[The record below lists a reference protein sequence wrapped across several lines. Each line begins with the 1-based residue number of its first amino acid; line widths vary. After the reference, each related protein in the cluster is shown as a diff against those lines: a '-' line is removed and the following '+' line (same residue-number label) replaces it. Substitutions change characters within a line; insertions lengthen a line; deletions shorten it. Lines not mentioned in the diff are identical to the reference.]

1 MKVRLEKSFNSSLKV
16 ADWISNQPKVMNV
29 FHPATKYHPDFK
41 IFRRDF
47 SIGAGLFSF
56 ELKEKNLKKIDKFI
70 DNLKF
75 FGIGASWG
83 GFESLILESDLNKIT
98 NNGLNVNEIFTNN
111 YYVNDFSQDKRPLPY
126 PPGFCEVDEIKSP
139 IKKSTKIKPPDL
151 NNWGKYDGDAFDA
164 F

>member
-1 MKVRLEKSFNSSLKV
+1 MNLARQINEKLDQILDIKSEIERINAEVDDDAVLTNIVTGEKQNKEDALK
-16 ADWISNQPKVMNV
+16 
-29 FHPATKYHPDFK
+29 
-41 IFRRDF
+41 
-47 SIGAGLFSF
+47 L
-56 ELKEKNLKKIDKFI
+56 IDK
-70 DNLKF
+70 
-75 FGIGASWG
+75 
-83 GFESLILESDLNKIT
+83 ILDDIKSDLNKIT